1 MQDLV
6 QKFLNKDTEAS
17 INLNTSCGQI
27 GANVLGDTFQ
37 PEDESMQSIAARF
50 NNLSIGDSVTASA
63 RASIAS
69 KSGQQ
74 K

>member
-1 MQDLV
+1 
-6 QKFLNKDTEAS
+6 
-17 INLNTSCGQI
+17 
-27 GANVLGDTFQ
+27 
-37 PEDESMQSIAARF
+37 MQSIAARF